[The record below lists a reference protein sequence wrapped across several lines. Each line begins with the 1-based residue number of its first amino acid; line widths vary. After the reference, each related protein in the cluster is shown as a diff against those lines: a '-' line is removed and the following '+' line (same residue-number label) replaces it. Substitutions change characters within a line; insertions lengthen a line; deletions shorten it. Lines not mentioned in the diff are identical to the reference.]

1 MAVLD
6 PSTMYGS
13 AAVKAS
19 SVTAATPEVLPKANS
34 DILPVIPLSTAAAN
48 TLRHVHPV
56 LLLSLLLFRFKALVE
71 GPTSE
76 MTKALPVVAVIQ
88 VAYVLVC
95 LPATGSNQA
104 TKKKPKLG
112 EKKKKEEKDV
122 SGVLTAIFSLLLT
135 VITILPI
142 HIGFILFGAPADSL
156 VIETGLVSALTAL
169 LALFP
174 VFYTRGVTPE
184 SWVALAGLKTP
195 IDEVTGGFVGC
206 LVGAWLGAIPIPLDW
221 DRAWQRWPITIIVG
235 MWLGGIIGRSTGG
248 YLVKK
253 PSISS

>member
-1 MAVLD
+1 M
-6 PSTMYGS
+6 
-13 AAVKAS
+13 
-19 SVTAATPEVLPKANS
+19 
-34 DILPVIPLSTAAAN
+34 
-48 TLRHVHPV
+48 
-56 LLLSLLLFRFKALVE
+56 
-71 GPTSE
+71 
-76 MTKALPVVAVIQ
+76 
-88 VAYVLVC
+88 
-95 LPATGSNQA
+95 
-104 TKKKPKLG
+104 
-112 EKKKKEEKDV
+112 
-122 SGVLTAIFSLLLT
+122 LLT